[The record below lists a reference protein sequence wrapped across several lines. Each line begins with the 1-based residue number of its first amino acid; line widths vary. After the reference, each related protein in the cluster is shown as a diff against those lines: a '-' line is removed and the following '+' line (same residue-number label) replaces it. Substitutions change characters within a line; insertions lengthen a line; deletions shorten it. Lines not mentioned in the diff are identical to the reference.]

1 METQMEPTPDTKQWE
16 QLEKQVAEQCGFV
29 EQLLSYLHTTIVGQE
44 ALLNRLLIGL
54 FANGHLL
61 LEGLPGLAKTLAAK
75 SLAESINAN
84 FKRIQFTPDILP
96 ADVLGTS
103 VYDITTNQ
111 FSVKYGP
118 VFANFVLADEINRAP
133 EKVQSALLEVM
144 QEYQV
149 TIGNATYPLQL
160 PFMVLA
166 TQNPIDQGGTFE
178 LPEAQ
183 MDRFMMKVNI
193 TYPTLEE
200 ERLIIRKNNAD
211 IAPPKTSFTVQQVL
225 TVQALV
231 KQIHIDPKI
240 EDYIL
245 NLVFCTRTPAKYG
258 LAELQP
264 IIKYGASPRGSIN
277 LATVARAH
285 AFLNKRAYVIPDDV
299 RSVAPDVLRHRIG
312 LTYTAL
318 AESVSADDVI
328 EKILNTIAM
337 P

>member
-1 METQMEPTPDTKQWE
+1 MDTPADTKQWE
-16 QLEKQVAEQCGFV
+16 QLEEQIARQGHFV
-29 EQLLSYLHTTIVGQE
+29 DELLTYLHATIVGQE
-44 ALLNRLLIGL
+44 ELLNRLLIGL

-75 SLAESINAN
+75 SLAQSINAQ

-103 VYDITTNQ
+103 VYDINTNE
-111 FSVKYGP
+111 FSTKYGP

-149 TIGNATYPLQL
+149 TIGNTTHPLQK

-183 MDRFMMKVNI
+183 MDRFMMKVLI
-193 TYPTLEE
+193 GYPTLEQ
-200 ERLIIRKNNAD
+200 ERLIIRRNAAGTPPQQPPFT
-211 IAPPKTSFTVQQVL
+211 IAQVL
-225 TVQALV
+225 QIQALV
-231 KQIHIDPKI
+231 KEIYIDPKV

-245 NLVFCTRTPAKYG
+245 NLVFCTRNPENYK
-258 LAELQP
+258 LAELKP
-264 IIKYGASPRGSIN
+264 LIKYGASPRGSIN
-277 LATVARAH
+277 LTTVARAH
-285 AFLNKRAYVIPDDV
+285 AFLKKRAYVIPDDV
-299 RSVAPDVLRHRIG
+299 KAVAFDVLRHRIG
-312 LTYTAL
+312 LTYTAM
-318 AESVSADDVI
+318 AENVTANDILV
-328 EKILNTIAM
+328 KILNAIPM